1 MPIVELSRCELG
13 ETWQEE
19 DGTISLAVYNFLFNL
34 DRQEFEKA
42 ALMIRQTED
51 IRSHNEHD
59 EEPQPIATS
68 DIGHTF
74 YEGGGEISI
83 AIYNFSFFL
92 NKEEFA
98 EFASMVTRTE
108 RLLTGEFPARKPR
121 GSSSS

>member
-19 DGTISLAVYNFLFNL
+19 DGTISLAVHNFLFNL

-51 IRSHNEHD
+51 LRSHAQD
-59 EEPQPIATS
+59 DEPQAVATS
-68 DIGHTF
+68 DVGHTF

-83 AIYNFSFFL
+83 AIYNFSFYL
-92 NKEEFA
+92 SAEEFA

-108 RLLTGEFPARKPR
+108 RLLTGEFPARRSKGHKP
-121 GSSSS
+121 